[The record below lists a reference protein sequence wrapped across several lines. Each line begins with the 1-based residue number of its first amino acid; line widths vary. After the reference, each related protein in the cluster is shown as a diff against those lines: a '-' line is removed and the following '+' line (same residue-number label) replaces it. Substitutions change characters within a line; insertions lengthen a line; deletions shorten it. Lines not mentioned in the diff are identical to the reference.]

1 MLLSA
6 ILLLFVLIFLL
17 LLVPID
23 LEWRAAS
30 GRRPDVSMLW
40 LFGLIKME
48 LLPQKGIKKPSS
60 EGIIGQKTATGEPLQ
75 ETAAEAERK
84 TEKDGSGW
92 SGQEMLSI
100 IQTQGLTGNLKRL
113 LAGLVHAVGIRY
125 FKMRLRIGLD
135 DPADTGLAAGFIWSA
150 LGCLQSIRPV
160 EIDIEPSFC
169 QEVLEGEGRGALRI
183 WPFLVV
189 LPLLRFFLSMPALR
203 ASLRIIKIMK
213 NKKQKPI
220 ST

>member
-1 MLLSA
+1 
-6 ILLLFVLIFLL
+6 
-17 LLVPID
+17 
-23 LEWRAAS
+23 
-30 GRRPDVSMLW
+30 MLW
-40 LFGLIKME
+40 LFCLIKME

-60 EGIIGQKTATGEPLQ
+60 EGIIGQKTATGERLQ
-75 ETAAEAERK
+75 ERAAEAERK

-92 SGQEMLSI
+92 GGQEMLSI

-125 FKMRLRIGLD
+125 FKMHLRICLD
-135 DPADTGLAAGFIWSA
+135 DPADTGLAAGCLWSA

-160 EIDIEPSFC
+160 EIEIEPSFC

-189 LPLLRFFLSMPALR
+189 LPLLGFFHSVPALR

>member
-1 MLLSA
+1 
-6 ILLLFVLIFLL
+6 
-17 LLVPID
+17 
-23 LEWRAAS
+23 
-30 GRRPDVSMLW
+30 MLW
-40 LFGLIKME
+40 LFGLMMKE
-48 LLPQKGIKKPSS
+48 LLPQKAIKKEPSEES
-60 EGIIGQKTATGEPLQ
+60 IIGQKTATGEPLQ
-75 ETAAEAERK
+75 ETAAEVERK
-84 TEKDGSGW
+84 TERDSRGW

-135 DPADTGLAAGFIWSA
+135 DPADTGLAAGCLWSA
-150 LGCLQSIRPV
+150 LGCVQSIRPV

-169 QEVLEGEGRGALRI
+169 QEVLEGEGWGALRI
-183 WPFLVV
+183 WPLLVV

-203 ASLRIIKIMK
+203 ASLRIIKLMK
-213 NKKQKPI
+213 DKKQKPI